1 MNIKAYYTYLTKAR
15 RDLWAFLETLPDEV
29 MSKSVIP
36 AERMRSMKDLVLHIA
51 VIEDSWL
58 HEDILRD
65 QPVWERTAGFPHEF
79 EKPYHDEK
87 PLAWLLEYWRAVEAS
102 TLEYLEAVT
111 DAELERRVTVMGS
124 TDDVTFSASDVLW
137 HVAQH
142 ETRHTAQLA
151 LLGRLAGYAPPQLDL
166 IKYLRSDHDAAH

>member
-1 MNIKAYYTYLTKAR
+1 MNIQTYYTYLTRAR

-29 MSKSVIP
+29 LSKSMIP
-36 AERMRSMKDLVLHIA
+36 AERMHSMKDLVLHIA
-51 VIEDSWL
+51 VVEDSWL

-65 QPVWERTAGFPHEF
+65 QPVWERTSGFPQEF
-79 EKPYHDEK
+79 EERYHEAK
-87 PLAWLLEYWRAVEAS
+87 PLEWLLEYWRAVEAS
-102 TLEYLEAVT
+102 TLEYLKTVT
-111 DAELERRVTVMGS
+111 DAELTQRVSVMGS

-151 LLGRLAGYAPPQLDL
+151 LLGRLAGHTPPQLDL
-166 IKYLRSDHDAAH
+166 IKYLRSDHV

>member
-1 MNIKAYYTYLTKAR
+1 MNIQSYYAYLTQAR

-36 AERMRSMKDLVLHIA
+36 AERMHSMKDLVLHIA
-51 VIEDSWL
+51 VVEDSWL

-79 EKPYHDEK
+79 EKPYHDAK
-87 PLAWLLEYWRAVEAS
+87 PLTWLLEYWKAVEAS
-102 TLEYLEAVT
+102 TVTYLKTVT
-111 DAELERRVTVMGS
+111 DAELERRVSVMGS

-166 IKYLRSDHDAAH
+166 IKYLRS

>member
-1 MNIKAYYTYLTKAR
+1 MNIKTYYTYLTRAR
-15 RDLWAFLETLPDEV
+15 RNLWAFLETLPDEV
-29 MSKSVIP
+29 LSKSVIP
-36 AERMRSMKDLVLHIA
+36 AERMHSMKDLVLHIA
-51 VIEDSWL
+51 VVEDSWL

-79 EKPYHDEK
+79 EQPYHDAK

-102 TLEYLEAVT
+102 TLTYLETVT
-111 DAELERRVTVMGS
+111 EAELERRVTVMGS
-124 TDDVTFSASDVLW
+124 TDGVTFSANDLLW

-166 IKYLRSDHDAAH
+166 IKYLRNDHV

>member
-1 MNIKAYYTYLTKAR
+1 MTIQTYYTYLTRAR

-29 MSKSVIP
+29 LSKSVIP
-36 AERMRSMKDLVLHIA
+36 AERMRCIKDLVLHIA
-51 VIEDSWL
+51 VVEDSWL

-79 EKPYHDEK
+79 EKRYHDAK
-87 PLAWLLEYWRAVEAS
+87 PLTWLLEYWRAVEAS
-102 TLEYLEAVT
+102 TLEYLQTVT
-111 DAELERRVTVMGS
+111 DAELERRVTVLVS
-124 TDDVTFSASDVLW
+124 KDDATLSAGEVLW

-166 IKYLRSDHDAAH
+166 IKYLRSDHV

>member
-1 MNIKAYYTYLTKAR
+1 MKIQTYYTYLTKAR

-29 MSKSVIP
+29 LSKSVIP

-51 VIEDSWL
+51 TVEDSWL

-79 EKPYHDEK
+79 EKQYHDAKSLE
-87 PLAWLLEYWRAVEAS
+87 WLLEYWRAVEVS
-102 TLEYLEAVT
+102 TLEYLGAVT
-111 DAELERRVTVMGS
+111 DAELEQRVTVLVS
-124 TDDVTFSASDVLW
+124 KDDATFSASEVLW

-151 LLGRLAGYAPPQLDL
+151 LLGRLAGYTPPQLDL
-166 IKYLRSDHDAAH
+166 IKYLGSDHG